1 MDVNQKLEKACKDAL
16 AQFEKIGD
24 EKYYDI
30 RSKLEFVLGSFGF
43 DGNPVG
49 LHEFAKKSSEE
60 LKKYKKQNPKKVS
73 QKLVDSIDKAVEN
86 YEKSRKKG

>member
-1 MDVNQKLEKACKDAL
+1 MNTTEKLEKACKDAL

-49 LHEFAKKSSEE
+49 LHEFAKKSSDL
-60 LKKYKKQNPKKVS
+60 LKKYKAKYPRKVS
-73 QKLVDSIDKAVEN
+73 KKLIDSIDKAVGDF
-86 YEKSRKKG
+86 KKK

>member
-1 MDVNQKLEKACKDAL
+1 MSVNPKLEKACKDAL

-30 RSKLEFVLGSFGF
+30 RSKLEFVLGSYGF

-49 LHEFAKKSSEE
+49 LYEYAKKSAAM
-60 LKKYKKQNPKKVS
+60 LKKYKEKHPRQISKKM
-73 QKLVDSIDKAVEN
+73 LDSIEKAVED
-86 YEKSRKKG
+86 YKKEK

>member
-1 MDVNQKLEKACKDAL
+1 MNTYEKLEKACKDAL

-49 LHEFAKKSSEE
+49 LNEYAKKSSDL
-60 LKKYKKQNPKKVS
+60 LKKYKAKYPRKVS
-73 QKLVDSIDKAVEN
+73 KKLIDSIDKAVN
-86 YEKSRKKG
+86 AYKKK

>member
-1 MDVNQKLEKACKDAL
+1 MNTNEKLEKACKDAL

-49 LHEFAKKSSEE
+49 LNEYAKKSSDL
-60 LKKYKKQNPKKVS
+60 LKKYKAKHPRKVS
-73 QKLVDSIDKAVEN
+73 KKLIDLIDKAVAD
-86 YEKSRKKG
+86 YKKK

>member
-1 MDVNQKLEKACKDAL
+1 MNTNEKLEKACKDAL

-49 LHEFAKKSSEE
+49 LNEYAKKSSDL
-60 LKKYKKQNPKKVS
+60 LKKYKTKHPRKVS
-73 QKLVDSIDKAVEN
+73 IKLIDSIDKAV
-86 YEKSRKKG
+86 

>member
-1 MDVNQKLEKACKDAL
+1 MNTNEKLEKASKDAL

-30 RSKLEFVLGSFGF
+30 RSKLEFVLGSYGF

-49 LHEFAKKSSEE
+49 LYEYAKKSSDL
-60 LKKYKKQNPKKVS
+60 LKKYKTKHPRKVS
-73 QKLVDSIDKAVEN
+73 KKLIDSIDKAV
-86 YEKSRKKG
+86 SDFKKK

>member
-1 MDVNQKLEKACKDAL
+1 MNTNEKLEKACKDAL
-16 AQFEKIGD
+16 TQFEKIGD

-49 LHEFAKKSSEE
+49 LHEYAKKSSDL
-60 LKKYKKQNPKKVS
+60 LKKYKAKHPRKVS
-73 QKLVDSIDKAVEN
+73 KKLIDSIDKAVN
-86 YEKSRKKG
+86 DFKKK

>member
-1 MDVNQKLEKACKDAL
+1 MLDQTQITKAIL
-16 AQFEKIGD
+16 TGEKIGD

-49 LHEFAKKSSEE
+49 LNEYARKSSDL
-60 LKKYKKQNPKKVS
+60 LKKYKTKHPRKVS
-73 QKLVDSIDKAVEN
+73 KKLIDSIDKAVASFN
-86 YEKSRKKG
+86 KK

>member
-1 MDVNQKLEKACKDAL
+1 MNTNEKLEKACKDAL
-16 AQFEKIGD
+16 TQFEKIGD

-49 LHEFAKKSSEE
+49 LHEYAKKSSDL
-60 LKKYKKQNPKKVS
+60 LKKYKAKQPRKVS
-73 QKLVDSIDKAVEN
+73 KKLIDSIDKALN
-86 YEKSRKKG
+86 DFKKK

>member
-1 MDVNQKLEKACKDAL
+1 MNTNEKLEKASKDAL

-30 RSKLEFVLGSFGF
+30 RSKLEFVLGSYGF

-49 LHEFAKKSSEE
+49 LYEYAKKSSDL
-60 LKKYKKQNPKKVS
+60 LKKYKLKHPRKVS
-73 QKLVDSIDKAVEN
+73 KKLIDSIDKAV
-86 YEKSRKKG
+86 SDFKKK

>member
-1 MDVNQKLEKACKDAL
+1 MNTIEKLENACKDAL
-16 AQFEKIGD
+16 TKFEKIGD

-49 LHEFAKKSSEE
+49 LHEYAKKSSDL
-60 LKKYKKQNPKKVS
+60 LKKYKAKHPRKVS
-73 QKLVDSIDKAVEN
+73 TKLIDSIDKAVN
-86 YEKSRKKG
+86 DFKKK

>member
-1 MDVNQKLEKACKDAL
+1 MNRNEKLEKACKDAL
-16 AQFEKIGD
+16 TQFEKIGD

-49 LHEFAKKSSEE
+49 LHEYAKKSSDL
-60 LKKYKKQNPKKVS
+60 LKKYKSKYPRKVS
-73 QKLVDSIDKAVEN
+73 KKLIDSIDKAVN
-86 YEKSRKKG
+86 DFKKK

>member
-1 MDVNQKLEKACKDAL
+1 MNTNEKLEKACKDAL
-16 AQFEKIGD
+16 AKFEKIGD

-49 LHEFAKKSSEE
+49 LNEYAKKSSEL
-60 LKKYKKQNPKKVS
+60 LKKYKAKYPRKVS
-73 QKLVDSIDKAVEN
+73 LKLIDSIDKAVAD
-86 YEKSRKKG
+86 YKKK